1 MASESVIQTEFEYT
15 GYGKNYVK
23 LLYLRRDGDI
33 HFVKE
38 LEVSTELTL
47 NNVKDYTH
55 GDNSDIIATD
65 SQKNTVY
72 VMAKQHGVCIEGDH
86 LLVCDD
92 AKANTC
98 KNVAVFI
105 YTYHLKTSQI
115 ILSERIIFYLQLNIQ
130 YTCMSFIVFS

>member
-1 MASESVIQTEFEYT
+1 MSNGLQISCFFFFQMASESVIQTEFKFT

-72 VMAKQHGVCIEGDH
+72 VMAKQHGVCIEEDH

-92 AKANTC
+92 AKAN
-98 KNVAVFI
+98 KNVLVPVFI
-105 YTYHLKTSQI
+105 YTYNLTTLK
-115 ILSERIIFYLQLNIQ
+115 
-130 YTCMSFIVFS
+130 

>member
-1 MASESVIQTEFEYT
+1 MSNGLQISCFFFFQMASESVIQTEFKFT

-72 VMAKQHGVCIEGDH
+72 VMAKQHGVCIEEDH

-92 AKANTC
+92 AKAN
-98 KNVAVFI
+98 KNVLVPVCI
-105 YTYHLKTSQI
+105 YTYNLTTLK
-115 ILSERIIFYLQLNIQ
+115 
-130 YTCMSFIVFS
+130 

>member
-1 MASESVIQTEFEYT
+1 MAYRFLVFFFFQMASESVIQTEFKFT

-72 VMAKQHGVCIEGDH
+72 VMAKQHGVCIEEDH

-92 AKANTC
+92 AKAN
-98 KNVAVFI
+98 KNVLVPVFI
-105 YTYHLKTSQI
+105 YTYNLTTLKQ
-115 ILSERIIFYLQLNIQ
+115 
-130 YTCMSFIVFS
+130 

>member
-72 VMAKQHGVCIEGDH
+72 VMAKQHGVKSAERFALLLCEHFLRKYRHVTRAKVYIEEAPWKRMEIRG
-86 LLVCDD
+86 LP
-92 AKANTC
+92 
-98 KNVAVFI
+98 
-105 YTYHLKTSQI
+105 YGQP
-115 ILSERIIFYLQLNIQ
+115 
-130 YTCMSFIVFS
+130 

>member
-1 MASESVIQTEFEYT
+1 MTESVIQTEFVYT

-47 NNVKDYTH
+47 NSVKDYTH

-72 VMAKQHGVCIEGDH
+72 VMAKQYGVRNLSICRLKSDLYLSYHIEDLITPH
-86 LLVCDD
+86 
-92 AKANTC
+92 
-98 KNVAVFI
+98 
-105 YTYHLKTSQI
+105 Y
-115 ILSERIIFYLQLNIQ
+115 
-130 YTCMSFIVFS
+130 

>member
-1 MASESVIQTEFEYT
+1 MSNGLQISWFFFFQMASESVIQTEFKFT

-72 VMAKQHGVCIEGDH
+72 VMAKQHGVCIEKDH

-92 AKANTC
+92 AKAN
-98 KNVAVFI
+98 KNVLVPVFI
-105 YTYHLKTSQI
+105 YNYNLTTLK
-115 ILSERIIFYLQLNIQ
+115 
-130 YTCMSFIVFS
+130 

>member
-1 MASESVIQTEFEYT
+1 MYLKYLSRLSRFQLFQMTESVVQTEFVYT

-47 NNVKDYTH
+47 NSVKDYTH

-72 VMAKQHGVCIEGDH
+72 VMAKQYGVR
-86 LLVCDD
+86 
-92 AKANTC
+92 KC
-98 KNVAVFI
+98 KTDQSQTSI
-105 YTYHLKTSQI
+105 YAI
-115 ILSERIIFYLQLNIQ
+115 A
-130 YTCMSFIVFS
+130 